1 MELLRITRQIHCKA
15 VEQRAKLIH
24 RQYNRDWGTSYS
36 RPPIDPYLT
45 SPRYK
50 IWRRHCLLTTIKVN
64 MIVCLMKVIK
74 VAYRNEL
81 LLFCLPTCL
90 YIGYSIAQ
98 CFTFGPTAAHQPKF
112 GRGRAFSGAHFT
124 ASASGRHKPMLRHWD
139 KPVLY
144 CKNLAGNYFNK
155 ITKQNRSSLDVAQ
168 NCSSITD
175 VRSSR
180 WINILNKRIAERRRT
195 QQHWTLSAHRL
206 EG

>member
-1 MELLRITRQIHCKA
+1 LPPGALSAQNSLTKNSLLGQWRRQGEEGKLPPYGWTSKIYVICVCFHCHGTSCITRQIHCKA

-24 RQYNRDWGTSYS
+24 RQYNRDWGTSHS

-98 CFTFGPTAAHQPKF
+98 CFTFGPTAANRPKF
-112 GRGRAFSGAHFT
+112 GRGGLSRGRTSLPLPPGAT
-124 ASASGRHKPMLRHWD
+124 NP
-139 KPVLY
+139 
-144 CKNLAGNYFNK
+144 C
-155 ITKQNRSSLDVAQ
+155 
-168 NCSSITD
+168 
-175 VRSSR
+175 
-180 WINILNKRIAERRRT
+180 
-195 QQHWTLSAHRL
+195 
-206 EG
+206 